1 MTLKNALISLAT
13 LLTVSTAYGQDHNI
27 VGRYYSFIKTNK
39 NTNQN
44 TVTFHIAEN
53 LKHSN
58 NLKDCQSTLKKITDS
73 LEQIEFD
80 TEKQNLFQVTYSSY
94 INKDPLMVV
103 LNTCEITIAG
113 NGVSF
118 KKMETDVF
126 SLTGFYDYLPEQDSK
141 TLNKV
146 MALRSQSKN
155 VINLFQTKHS
165 GVIGNKVSLDYV
177 QVVVD

>member
-1 MTLKNALISLAT
+1 MTLKSALISLAT

-27 VGRYYSFIKTNK
+27 IGHYYSFTSVSSSK
-39 NTNQN
+39 
-44 TVTFHIAEN
+44 VTFHIAEN

-80 TEKQNLFQVTYSSY
+80 TEKQNLFQVSYSSY
-94 INKDPLMVV
+94 INKDSLTTA

-113 NGVSF
+113 NAVSF
-118 KKMETDVF
+118 KKMETDAF
-126 SLTGFYDYLPEQDSK
+126 NLTGFYDYLPEQDPK
-141 TLNKV
+141 TFNKV
-146 MALRSQSKN
+146 MAIRSKSKN

-165 GVIGNKVSLDYV
+165 GVIGNKVNLDYV

>member
-27 VGRYYSFIKTNK
+27 IGHYYSSIKA
-39 NTNQN
+39 NQN

-73 LEQIEFD
+73 LEEIAFD

-103 LNTCEITIAG
+103 LNTCEITITG

-118 KKMETDVF
+118 KKLETDAF
-126 SLTGFYDYLPEQDSK
+126 SLTGFYDYLPEQDPK
-141 TLNKV
+141 TIKKV
-146 MALRSQSKN
+146 MAIRSNSKN
-155 VINLFQTKHS
+155 VVNLFQTKHS